1 MIERQE
7 YLDFLIKLK
16 DKNIIKIVTGVRRCG
31 KSTLF
36 TLFKEYLLK
45 NQVSKDQIISLN
57 FEDVKDNTFKN
68 WEELYNYIDSKLL
81 EGKMN
86 YIFLD
91 EIQTINGFEKAV
103 AGLLFQENVDL
114 YISSSNACVLSE
126 KFSTYLAGK
135 YMHLHM
141 LPLSFKEY
149 INYYGN
155 DNVDKKYSLYV
166 QNGGFPYSWQSLKKY
181 KS

>member
-7 YLDFLIKLK
+7 YLDFLVKLK

-68 WEELYNYIDSKLL
+68 W
-81 EGKMN
+81 
-86 YIFLD
+86 
-91 EIQTINGFEKAV
+91 
-103 AGLLFQENVDL
+103 
-114 YISSSNACVLSE
+114 
-126 KFSTYLAGK
+126 
-135 YMHLHM
+135 
-141 LPLSFKEY
+141 
-149 INYYGN
+149 
-155 DNVDKKYSLYV
+155 
-166 QNGGFPYSWQSLKKY
+166 
-181 KS
+181 

>member
-1 MIERQE
+1 
-7 YLDFLIKLK
+7 
-16 DKNIIKIVTGVRRCG
+16 
-31 KSTLF
+31 
-36 TLFKEYLLK
+36 
-45 NQVSKDQIISLN
+45 
-57 FEDVKDNTFKN
+57 
-68 WEELYNYIDSKLL
+68 
-81 EGKMN
+81 MN

-166 QNGGFPYSWQSLKKY
+166 QNGGFPYLLNSNNDTNTIRNLLDCIYSTILLKDLLVKNNIVTLEKIIKFKSLFAQRC
-181 KS
+181 